1 MIRTHQLNSPAN
13 TSRMEIRARRIAASG
28 RVTKVVD
35 GVDIAVATGSP
46 TAIETT
52 ANTGVHR
59 SAIDAIDS

>member
-1 MIRTHQLNSPAN
+1 
-13 TSRMEIRARRIAASG
+13 MEIRARRIAASG

-52 ANTGVHR
+52 ANTGAHR